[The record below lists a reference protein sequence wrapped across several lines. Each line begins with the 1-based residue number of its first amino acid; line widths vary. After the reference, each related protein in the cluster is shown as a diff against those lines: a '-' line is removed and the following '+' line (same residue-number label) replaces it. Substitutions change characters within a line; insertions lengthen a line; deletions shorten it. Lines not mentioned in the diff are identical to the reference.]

1 MTWKWSGLDFWASD
15 LLSVFYISV
24 FQEETETAVET
35 VQKKKKSSTLDAK
48 IQSLLELICDIKA
61 MEECVLEMK
70 FDTRK
75 APLGQSD
82 GNQQKHDEIWP
93 DILF

>member
-1 MTWKWSGLDFWASD
+1 LI
-15 LLSVFYISV
+15 YISLL
-24 FQEETETAVET
+24 QEESQTT
-35 VQKKKKSSTLDAK
+35 VDAAPDKRTSQLDAK

-75 APLGQSD
+75 APLGQS
-82 GNQQKHDEIWP
+82 
-93 DILF
+93 LFCSSYSQMLT